1 MDELK
6 NNWQEIKTKERRLVA
21 WMVLSALLAVVLLVF
36 SLISLR
42 PNSSVVK
49 VSYGDIGRYQ
59 GGEWSS
65 MSNAGGY
72 HDGSWMNM
80 FAFPILAIVF
90 GFVHNILAI
99 KLYGKR
105 GAAMAKTLVVIS
117 IGLTILAFIVLARL
131 LGEG

>member
-1 MDELK
+1 MNDLK
-6 NNWQEIKTKERRLVA
+6 ASWQEIKTKQRRLLA
-21 WMVLSALLAVVLLVF
+21 WMVLLGLLAVILLVF

-72 HDGSWMNM
+72 YDGSWMNM
-80 FAFPILAIVF
+80 FAFPLLAIVF
-90 GFVHNILAI
+90 GFIHNVLAV

-105 GAAMAKTLVVIS
+105 GVAMAKTLVIIT
-117 IGLTILAFIVLARL
+117 IGLTIFTFIVLARL